1 MKKDYEKQFHE
12 AVDQPGHE
20 SWVTMEPDGH
30 IAVHSKDEDYHFA
43 DLLPEEQEKALAWL
57 KANLMPRESP
67 IDHPTSYS
75 MKHVL
80 ERRTN
85 IYMTNT
91 QFKELMLLCGY
102 YPAEVD
108 ELNWRYC
115 VSKESPICKRQKD
128 GLDGLLIPECVMRY
142 GGTE

>member
-30 IAVHSKDEDYHFA
+30 IAVHARDEDYHFA

-128 GLDGLLIPECVMRY
+128 GLDGLLIPECVMDY
-142 GGTE
+142 HQE